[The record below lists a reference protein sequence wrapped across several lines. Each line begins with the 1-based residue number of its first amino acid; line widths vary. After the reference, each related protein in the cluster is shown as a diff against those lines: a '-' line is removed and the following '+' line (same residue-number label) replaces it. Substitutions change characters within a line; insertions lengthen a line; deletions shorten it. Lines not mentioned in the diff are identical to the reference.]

1 MSLATRRNQ
10 PQLSWKPVSNS
21 ENVTPVSDHPFLS
34 LSLSVCLFVCLSVC
48 LSVSLFSQDGS
59 KDELRFS
66 YNNKV
71 LIVGRPGVNVSN
83 DFTVTIN

>member
-1 MSLATRRNQ
+1 MSLAIRRNQ
-10 PQLSWKPVSNS
+10 VQLSWKPVSNS
-21 ENVTPVSDHPFLS
+21 KNVTPVSDHPFLS
-34 LSLSVCLFVCLSVC
+34 LPLSVCLSVCLFVSLS
-48 LSVSLFSQDGS
+48 SQDGS

-71 LIVGRPGVNVSN
+71 LIVGRPGVNISN